1 MSQIAQTPVRGL
13 HSVGVA
19 DGYVVL
25 VVWCGYVN
33 AVSRG
38 RLMEGCEQVAV
49 MCNVKYSFSLVF
61 YFPCSVVLIISNSGV
76 IFFGSIPSLGFLGFL
91 ECRL

>member
-38 RLMEGCEQVAV
+38 RLMEGCDTGRCDVQCKIFVF
-49 MCNVKYSFSLVF
+49 SRFLFSLF
-61 YFPCSVVLIISNSGV
+61 CCSNH
-76 IFFGSIPSLGFLGFL
+76 F
-91 ECRL
+91 